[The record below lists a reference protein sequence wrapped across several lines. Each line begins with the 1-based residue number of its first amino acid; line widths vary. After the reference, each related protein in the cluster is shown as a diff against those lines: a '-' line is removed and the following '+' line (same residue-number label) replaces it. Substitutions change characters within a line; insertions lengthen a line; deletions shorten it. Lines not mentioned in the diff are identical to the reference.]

1 MKCQA
6 VNLQWIYWMPMR
18 WAMKEWLDTPQRNI
32 QVFPHSLLPWNPTP
46 PINTQLLSLK
56 SLDFF
61 REMDNFLG
69 IKVRLFILMQMDVLL
84 ICKPLL
90 SEGIIPFL
98 IKFHN
103 WIHKS
108 VSSTLI
114 TLFHQWFL
122 GHRFPMFLISYHGYA
137 LVITVLSNQ
146 ELHFCGLRS
155 VVRTNLPEALRINL
169 VCLFLILFFMRVEEL
184 QIQGKQWGGGV
195 KQIRHMLVY
204 CQTFASHL
212 PSEQTFRM
220 QFKLRRHFPLRW
232 VSLGDHFHHCLP
244 LLIMLITTQPNYLFT
259 CLSSPSPQP
268 GCDVPEC
275 VCMLV
280 AQSCRTLCDPV
291 DCNPPG
297 YSVLGILQARIV
309 EWVAISFYR
318 ESFQLRDRTRVSC
331 IAGRVFTVWVT
342 KEAHC

>member
-1 MKCQA
+1 MKRQA

-18 WAMKEWLDTPQRNI
+18 WVMKEWLDTPQRNI

-146 ELHFCGLRS
+146 ELHFCGLQS
-155 VVRTNLPEALRINL
+155 IVRTNLHKALRINL
-169 VCLFLILFFMRVEEL
+169 VCLFLILFSWEWKNYRYRGNSGEEEWNKSAICL
-184 QIQGKQWGGGV
+184 FIIK
-195 KQIRHMLVY
+195 
-204 CQTFASHL
+204 HL
-212 PSEQTFRM
+212 PLIFPRS
-220 QFKLRRHFPLRW
+220 KHFECNFSFGGTSLWGDW
-232 VSLGDHFHHCLP
+232 VWETISITAFLSWSCSSQHN
-244 LLIMLITTQPNYLFT
+244 LITCLHVCLLPPPNLAVMF
-259 CLSSPSPQP
+259 LN
-268 GCDVPEC
+268 VC
-275 VCMLV
+275 VC
-280 AQSCRTLCDPV
+280 
-291 DCNPPG
+291 
-297 YSVLGILQARIV
+297 
-309 EWVAISFYR
+309 
-318 ESFQLRDRTRVSC
+318 
-331 IAGRVFTVWVT
+331 
-342 KEAHC
+342 